1 MKTKYLKN
9 AALVALLIFGTT
21 LSAQTYYGAISPEAG
36 TGQLDILE
44 TSTGASVNSTPIT
57 MTGLTVKGITGMA
70 HDASTNTIYVLV
82 KHDTVISL
90 AQINL
95 ITGVLSNLVGL
106 SEKFAGLT
114 ITPNGT
120 AYGVTG
126 DGADTP
132 ETIYEIDLSNGN
144 LTLNTQ
150 PGTGSDGEA
159 LAYNSTDGLL
169 YRYGGAEVF
178 QSIDPMTSTVTDI
191 FLSREVDSYAHALYY
206 DAAANNFLFA
216 AGDSLFE
223 LATNGVLTGIAEIT
237 SNNDGYKG
245 LLPTTITGID
255 DVLEEVQLL
264 AFPNPTSDHV
274 TISGL
279 GQEEWNHE
287 VIDALGR
294 VVLNTSSLGDQATI
308 DVSELSKG
316 HYNISSS
323 NENEKAFTPLVI
335 N

>member
-1 MKTKYLKN
+1 M
-9 AALVALLIFGTT
+9 LVVASSSLI
-21 LSAQTYYGAISPEAG
+21 AQTYYGAISPEAG

-44 TSTGASVNSTPIT
+44 SSTGTTVSSDPIT
-57 MTGLTVKGITGMA
+57 MTGITVKGITGMA
-70 HDASTNTIYVLV
+70 HDASTNTVYVLV

-90 AQINL
+90 AQIDL
-95 ITGVLSNLVGL
+95 STGELSNLVGL
-106 SEKFAGLT
+106 AEKFAGLA
-114 ITPNGT
+114 ITPTGT
-120 AYGVTG
+120 AYGITG

-159 LAYNSTDGLL
+159 LAFNSSDGLL

-178 QSIDPMTSTVTDI
+178 QSIDPSNSTVTDI
-191 FLSREVDSYAHALYY
+191 FLSREVDNYAHGLYY
-206 DAAANNFLFA
+206 NAAANNFLFA

-245 LLPTTITGID
+245 LLPTTFTGID

-264 AFPNPTSDHV
+264 VFPNPTSDHV

-294 VVLNTSSLGDQATI
+294 VVLTTSSFGDQATI
-308 DVSELSKG
+308 DVSELPKG
-316 HYNISSS
+316 HYIISSS
-323 NENEKAFTPLVI
+323 NVKKKAMISVLI